1 MMFGSNFPGI
11 KLIKSELRLDGVV
24 ILMESSFF
32 ESSKIIFHTLRE
44 EKLSEKRFLKRVRT
58 ESGN

>member
-24 ILMESSFF
+24 ILMERSFF